1 MKNKFLLF
9 FCFSVGIVFSQE
21 KGTFTDTRDGKVYKT
36 VVIGTQTW
44 MAENLNVATFR
55 NGDPIPEAKTQEEW
69 QKAGREG
76 RPAWCYYDFNA
87 ENGKVYGKIYNWYA
101 VNDPRDLA
109 PTGWKIPKLNDWRV
123 LEKNVNNLY
132 YSKLIY
138 STGSIIDQQLMSKE
152 HWFENENGTNETG
165 FNALPGGYHEGNRFE
180 ELGQISYLWCKD
192 SSYNGVYMRRSSQE
206 SIGVIQTGACKDGF
220 EGDGFAVRCL
230 IEKQFYFSEK
240 EKNKF
245 KKNKY
250 FEGMVYIDTIKSNTF
265 LYNKLGNPLDE
276 DSTYF
281 YSWGQLKNDVKPFYI
296 SDHEVTNGE
305 YREFIHW
312 VRDSIVRTNLF
323 NRCNQ
328 SDKKKWG
335 TYVDYD
341 SRTKDDVTG
350 NYFVLNWNTKLDY
363 EDPLIQPLYR
373 DIYVSPNER
382 YYKDR
387 RELDIR
393 LLKYDYFDEEGMH
406 QVINIYPDTL
416 CWNDGYYGYNFMSSD
431 YFWNPAYYDY
441 PVVGLTFSQAKAY
454 CYWRTQM
461 YLREMGS
468 SKIRRKQGIRF
479 RLPYEHEWML
489 ASRGYKKTGDESY
502 RFDYNGLIR
511 NSDGTFNSNY
521 GNEIS
526 RSGLLLKRFSDD
538 NSLFTSKSKNYSP
551 NSNGLYCIFG
561 NVSEWVDEIPK
572 RQEFYM
578 DCGTRGNFLSYPQ
591 KEIFMQRIFNK
602 SNDNQKYV
610 YITDPY
616 IDSTFLV
623 VQYSDEHEALINR
636 RFSFYQVNPSDSYE
650 TLKLKYYQ
658 LNSIDKEYEPK
669 VDALNSD
676 STNKVPSRCERIGLK
691 LYDFIS
697 GTFYYENCIVD
708 FIEFDRIIYPRFE
721 KYKHNHKVLER
732 ASSYKLSLRNNPLD
746 DCRMVK
752 GGSWAHEPH
761 YLLIDNSEV
770 RHKSESSSTIGFRIA
785 CDASEELLTKKEI
798 KKRNKVRKLK
808 IW

>member
-1 MKNKFLLF
+1 MRKSFILIILLNSF
-9 FCFSVGIVFSQE
+9 VSLAQQS
-21 KGTFTDTRDGKVYKT
+21 GTITDTRDGKVYKT

-87 ENGKVYGKIYNWYA
+87 ENGKVYGKIYNRYA

-109 PTGWKIPKLNDWRV
+109 PIGWKIPKLNDWRV

-152 HWFENENGTNETG
+152 YWFENENGTNETG
-165 FNALPGGYHEGNRFE
+165 FNALPSGYHEGNYFE
-180 ELGQISYLWCKD
+180 ELGQISYFWCKD

-206 SIGVIQTGACKDGF
+206 SIGVIQTGSCKDGF

-240 EKNKF
+240 EKNEF

-250 FEGMVYIDTIKSNTF
+250 FEGMVYIDTIKANIF
-265 LYNKLGNPLDE
+265 PYNELDKPIAE
-276 DSTYF
+276 DSTFF
-281 YSWGQLKNDVKPFYI
+281 YSRGQLKDDIKPFYI

-312 VRDSIVRTNLF
+312 VRDSIVREKLVY
-323 NRCNQ
+323 RCAR
-328 SDKKKWG
+328 SDIQKWA

-341 SRTKDDVTG
+341 SGKKDATG
-350 NYFVLNWNTKLDY
+350 KYFILNWDTKLDY
-363 EDPLIQPLYR
+363 EDPMINPLFS
-373 DIYVSPNER
+373 DIYMPRSER
-382 YYKDR
+382 FNSNRK
-387 RELDIR
+387 ELDIR
-393 LLKYDYFDEEGMH
+393 LLQYKYNDEEGLR
-406 QVINIYPDTL
+406 QIINIYPDTL
-416 CWNDGYYGYNFMSSD
+416 CWLLGPYKWDIGHVYAT

-479 RLPYEHEWML
+479 RLPNEHEWML
-489 ASRGYKKTGDESY
+489 ASRGYKKTSDESY
-502 RFDYNGLIR
+502 RFDYNGLNR
-511 NSDGTFNSNY
+511 NSDGTYNSNF
-521 GNEIS
+521 GKDVS
-526 RSGLLLKRFSDD
+526 RSGLIRKWFSDD
-538 NSLFTSKSKNYSP
+538 NSMYTSKVRSYEP
-551 NSNGLYCIFG
+551 NSNELYCIFG
-561 NVSEWVDEIPK
+561 NVSEWIDEIPK
-572 RQEFYM
+572 QQNFYI
-578 DCGTRGNFLSYPQ
+578 NFLKYPSRESEIWTRKN
-591 KEIFMQRIFNK
+591 KEDKN
-602 SNDNQKYV
+602 YV

-616 IDSTFLV
+616 IDSTYLV
-623 VQYSDEHEALINR
+623 EKNSEEHIDLVYR
-636 RFSFYQVNPSDSYE
+636 RLAFYEIYPNDSYE
-650 TLKLKYYQ
+650 TVKSKYFQ
-658 LNSIDKEYEPK
+658 LNSIPKEFETK
-669 VDALNSD
+669 VESLNLD
-676 STNKVPSRCERIGLK
+676 SNKTFPSFCERHGLK
-691 LYDFIS
+691 LYDFVK
-697 GTFYYENCIVD
+697 GKFYYQNCIENYN
-708 FIEFDRIIYPRFE
+708 EFDDDIYLNFE
-721 KYKHNHKVLER
+721 KFKHNYQVLNR
-732 ASSYKLSLRNNPLD
+732 ASSYAYTLRNNPLD
-746 DCRMVK
+746 NCRMVK

-770 RHKSESSSTIGFRIA
+770 RHKWESSSTIGFRVA